1 LNDGYNL
8 FDFIGSQFSGT
19 LVDID
24 FGLLDQVRETTS
36 DTRILVNP
44 KTTLRFPQ
52 RWYWEY
58 ANVLEFRSLHQGGG
72 PVEREKNK

>member
-24 FGLLDQVRETTS
+24 FGLLQIKSENDDVRYQ
-36 DTRILVNP
+36 DLGQP
-44 KTTLRFPQ
+44 KTTLRFSSTL
-52 RWYWEY
+52 
-58 ANVLEFRSLHQGGG
+58 VLGIC
-72 PVEREKNK
+72 K